1 MQFCSVYDLPRL
13 CLVLMLSV
21 CSAADLQWGPWT
33 QCRGWDAMVVFCE
46 LESPSLHCPCVH
58 FTISP
63 WDGWSWVLV
72 EMRDKQQMRM
82 VVGGQLCQL
91 WWTVAWTRDTRM
103 VVSWCGWWR
112 VEECELGC
120 YLSTVPISRH
130 SPAAT
135 SPANTRTLSNTGP
148 GFCDEISTFLKLTL
162 SSHVNFFWCL
172 ALCLDNC
179 FRLCRINAVKKSD
192 PYSINICSVTVS
204 QLLNGDDK
212 NFWFY
217 GHILFSG
224 TPKNYR

>member
-21 CSAADLQWGPWT
+21 CSAADLQWGPWIW
-33 QCRGWDAMVVFCE
+33 CRGCFVSWSHSTAHVFTP
-46 LESPSLHCPCVH
+46 LSLHLM
-58 FTISP
+58 
-63 WDGWSWVLV
+63 DGPESWWRWETNNRWGWWSAVPA
-72 EMRDKQQMRM
+72 
-82 VVGGQLCQL
+82 VV
-91 WWTVAWTRDTRM
+91 WARDTNGISRQVRM

-148 GFCDEISTFLKLTL
+148 GFCDEISTFLKLII

-179 FRLCRINAVKKSD
+179 FRRWPHK
-192 PYSINICSVTVS
+192 CSEKVRP
-204 QLLNGDDK
+204 LL
-212 NFWFY
+212 Y
-217 GHILFSG
+217 QYL
-224 TPKNYR
+224 